1 MKGNSL
7 IEATLDE
14 FSENESSRK
23 VFKYYLNWVLPQ
35 LILFI
40 LLAQQISLGIMEYEV
55 LQKSFYDSRSYHLLV
70 LRYMLI
76 VVTYYMFSKDYK
88 SVA

>member
-23 VFKYYLNWVLPQ
+23 VFKYYLNGVLPQ

-70 LRYMLI
+70 LRYMLV

>member
-76 VVTYYMFSKDYK
+76 VVTYYMFAKDYK